1 MFYFVTNISMSFE
14 SFRNYALNY
23 YLRYYPSIKK
33 FREKLYN
40 KSWGDE
46 KLVTEV
52 IDSIESIIVEKQ
64 VIESKIRLYISRNK
78 NLNYIK
84 SKLFEKW
91 FEKEMYEEILN
102 NNYNLD
108 ETLLDR
114 EYIKRKV
121 FDYKEKWKSKKYI
134 FGQLFWRREDKDLIE
149 SVLDEVYWEE
159 KEIDAVI
166 IEYEKLKWKCEW
178 KKIIE
183 KLLRKGFRY
192 EDVKNVINCD

>member
-1 MFYFVTNISMSFE
+1 MSFE

-40 KSWGDE
+40 KSGGDE
-46 KLVTEV
+46 KLVSEV
-52 IDSIESIIVEKQ
+52 VESMESIIVEKQ
-64 VIESKIRLYISRNK
+64 VIESKIRLYIARNK

-91 FEKEMYEEILN
+91 FEKEMYEEILT

-114 EYIKRKV
+114 DYIKRKAL
-121 FDYKEKWKSKKYI
+121 DYMEKWKSKKYI
-134 FGQLFWRREDKDLIE
+134 YWKLFWRSEDKDLIIE
-149 SVLDEVYWEE
+149 VLDEVYPDENE
-159 KEIDAVI
+159 TESIML
-166 IEYEKLKWKCEW
+166 EYNKIKWKYDN

-183 KLLRKGFRY
+183 RLIRKGFNY
-192 EDVKNVINCD
+192 EQIKKNLV

>member
-1 MFYFVTNISMSFE
+1 MSFE

-33 FREKLYN
+33 FREKLLK
-40 KSWGDE
+40 KSQDDE
-46 KLVTEV
+46 KLVFEV
-52 IDSIESIIVEKQ
+52 IDSMENIIVEKQ

-91 FEKEMYEEILN
+91 FEKVMYEEILS

-134 FGQLFWRREDKDLIE
+134 FWQLFWRKQDKDLIE
-149 SVLDEVYWEE
+149 IVLDEVYPEE

-166 IEYEKLKWKCEW
+166 IEYEKLLLRHPELDSGSKKN
-178 KKIIE
+178 KIIE
-183 KLLRKGFRY
+183 KLIWKGFKY
-192 EDVKNVINCD
+192 DHVKKVIESE